1 VSPVL
6 TQLRRTLALFARPI
20 EILRTYQVQYLRPD
34 LVAGLTVAVV
44 ALPQAISFALLSELP
59 AQVGLYAAIVGSIV
73 GALWGSSNQLQ
84 TGPTNT
90 TSLLILAVLVTI
102 ASPGTPEYMVAAGMM
117 AILVG
122 VFRLAMGLARLGML
136 VSFVSDSVVVG
147 FTAGAGALIVFNQIR
162 NLLRLLIP
170 SAPNLWTTLPNIV
183 THLPDTHWPSLLMGL
198 GTIALILALRR
209 VGADGHIRRRIPG
222 PLIGMVAAAIAVA
235 ALRLNEQGMHVVGLL
250 PRGLPPFVAL
260 PLGNLDLI
268 GKLATGSLAIGA
280 IGLVEAASIARSFA
294 GQTGQRLD
302 SNQEFVG
309 QGLANIAC
317 GFFSGY
323 TCSGSFTRSAVNY
336 EAGARTAL
344 SSVFG
349 GLFTLIAMLAL
360 APLAA
365 YVPLPALAGVLI
377 LAGYGLVDRSKIARI
392 WRSAGS
398 DRLIMVATMIATLAL
413 PLQYAVL
420 SGIVVSLIHYLLRTS
435 TPRVVSVLPD
445 ATFRHLIHQPD
456 LPACPQLGIIEVLG
470 DLYFGAANHVEES
483 IHANLKQNPS
493 QRYLLLRMQ
502 SVEHCDISGIHA
514 LEAIAR
520 AYRERHGDLYL
531 ARVRSPVWEL
541 MRTSGFVEYLG
552 QDHWLDQDEAVS
564 TLFYRVIDPAIC
576 IYECPVRAFK
586 ECQNLPKTLADE
598 AGMRL
603 NWAPSEGPLGHV
615 PTVTARALWTE
626 LHGSAPPLVIDV
638 REPREFQ
645 RGHIPDAQLLPLPSL
660 LEQMDQVPRD
670 RPVVLVCRGG
680 RRSGRATAVLRQH
693 GHDNVRALQGG
704 MISWEGENLLEGVG

>member
-1 VSPVL
+1 MSPVL
-6 TQLRRTLALFARPI
+6 AQLRRTLAFFARPVD
-20 EILRTYQVQYLRPD
+20 ILRTYPLQYLRPD
-34 LVAGLTVAVV
+34 LIAGLTVAVV
-44 ALPQAISFALLSELP
+44 TLPQAISFALISGLP
-59 AQVGLYAAIVGSIV
+59 PQVGLYAAIIGSIV
-73 GALWGSSNQLQ
+73 GALWGSSSQLQ

-102 ASPGTPEYMVAAGMM
+102 AVPGTREYVVAAGMM
-117 AILVG
+117 AVLVG
-122 VFRLAMGLARLGML
+122 VFRLMMGLARLGML

-170 SAPNLWTTLPNIV
+170 SAPSLWTTLPNIV
-183 THLPDTHWPSLLMGL
+183 THLPETHWPSLLMGL
-198 GTIALILALRR
+198 GTMALIVALRR
-209 VGADGHIRRRIPG
+209 INAHGQARVKIPG
-222 PLIGMVAAAIAVA
+222 LLIGIVVAGIVVA
-235 ALRLNEQGMHVVGLL
+235 ALRLDGQGMHVVGLL

-260 PLGNLDLI
+260 PLGNLGLI
-268 GKLATGSLAIGA
+268 GKLATGSLAVGA
-280 IGLVEAASIARSFA
+280 IGLVEAASIARGFA
-294 GQTGQRLD
+294 SQTGQRLD

-336 EAGARTAL
+336 EAGAQTAL

-349 GLFTLIAMLAL
+349 GLFTLIAMLVL

-377 LAGYGLVDRSKIARI
+377 LAGYGLIDRHKIARI
-392 WRSAGS
+392 WRSGGS
-398 DRLIMVATMIATLAL
+398 DRLIMVATMAATLAL

-420 SGIVVSLIHYLLRTS
+420 SGIVVSLIYYLLRTS
-435 TPRVVSVLPD
+435 TPRVVTVLPD
-445 ATFRHLIHQPD
+445 AAFRHLLHQPD
-456 LPACPQLGIIEVLG
+456 RPACPQLGIVEVLG
-470 DLYFGAANHVEES
+470 DLYFGAANHVEDS
-483 IHANLKQNPS
+483 IYANLKQNPS
-493 QRYLLLRMQ
+493 QRYLLLRLQ

-531 ARVRSPVWEL
+531 ARVRPSVWDL
-541 MRTSGFVEYLG
+541 MRTSGFVQYLG
-552 QDHWLDQDEAVS
+552 QDHLLDQDEALS

-586 ECQNLPKTLADE
+586 ECQNLPKAMGAHPDWAQPTHVAR
-598 AGMRL
+598 RL
-603 NWAPSEGPLGHV
+603 DDV
-615 PTVTARALWTE
+615 PTVAARALWNE
-626 LHGSAPPLVIDV
+626 LHGLTPPLVIDV
-638 REPREFQ
+638 REPREFR
-645 RGHIPDAQLLPLPSL
+645 RGHIPDARSLPLPSL
-660 LEQMDQVPRD
+660 LAQMDQVPRD

-680 RRSGRATAVLRQH
+680 RRSTRAAAALCQR
-693 GHDNVRALQGG
+693 GYDNVRALQGG
-704 MISWEGENLLEGVG
+704 MIAWEGENLLEGVG